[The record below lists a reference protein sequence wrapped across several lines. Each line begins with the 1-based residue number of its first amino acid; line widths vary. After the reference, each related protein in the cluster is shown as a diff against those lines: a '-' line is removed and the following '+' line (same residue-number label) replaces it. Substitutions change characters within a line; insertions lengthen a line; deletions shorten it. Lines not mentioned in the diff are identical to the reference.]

1 MRRRTMTR
9 NCRCLNCIMPPH
21 ILHRLLESDNEDVR
35 KAALNT
41 LLSTERLR
49 GQRSIRSAVGIGVA
63 TAPTS
68 GRRSIFDCKGS
79 TRLQSAKLVRT
90 EQGPASR
97 DPSVN
102 QAFDGL
108 GATRDF
114 YQKVFNRNS
123 IDGVGM
129 RLDGYVHRGTHYNNA
144 FWDGQE
150 MVFGDGDGVLFTDFT
165 GSLDVIAHE
174 LTHGITE
181 HTAGLEYHNQSGAL
195 NESISDVFGSLV
207 KQWKLRQSAKDAD
220 WLIGAEIFTPGLKG
234 DALRSMKAPGSAYD
248 SPELGKD
255 PQPDHMSKYARLPDT
270 EEGDFGGVHINS
282 GIPNKAFYVT
292 AINIGG
298 SAWEAPGLIWY
309 ESLRA
314 SNTTTDFQEFAD
326 TTAAKAGQLYGAKSK
341 EQEAVTDAWA
351 EVGIRITSPSAARAR
366 ALAETSE
373 QSSDRDADA
382 LATLMRQIE
391 MLSDQVSA
399 LTQEVS
405 AIREASQNGTALS
418 ETHPATSGDGG
429 RRGGRAGSPRKD
441 LS

>member
-1 MRRRTMTR
+1 MTR

-21 ILHRLLESDNEDVR
+21 ILHRLLESDNAGVR

-41 LLSTERLR
+41 LLSTEWLR
-49 GQRSIRSAVGIGVA
+49 GQRSLRAAVGIGIA
-63 TAPTS
+63 PAPTS
-68 GRRSIFDCKGS
+68 GRRSIFDCQGS
-79 TRLQSAKLVRT
+79 TRLPSAKLVRT

-108 GATRDF
+108 GVTRDF
-114 YQKVFNRNS
+114 YQKVFKRNS
-123 IDGVGM
+123 IDGTGM
-129 RLDGYVHRGTHYNNA
+129 RLDGYVHRGRHYNNA

-174 LTHGITE
+174 LTHGVTE
-181 HTAGLEYHNQSGAL
+181 HTTGLEYHNQPGAL

-220 WLIGAEIFTPGLKG
+220 WLIGAEIFTPALKG

-270 EEGDFGGVHINS
+270 EDGDFGGVHINS
-282 GIPNKAFYVT
+282 GIPNKAFYLT

-298 SAWEAPGLIWY
+298 NAWEAPGLIWY

-326 TTAAKAGQLYGAKSK
+326 TAAAKAGQLYGANSK
-341 EQEAVTDAWA
+341 EQEAVTDAWG

-366 ALAETSE
+366 ALAQTSE
-373 QSSDRDADA
+373 RGLDRDADA
-382 LATLMRQIE
+382 LATLMRQVE
-391 MLSDQVSA
+391 MLSDQVGTLA
-399 LTQEVS
+399 QEVS
-405 AIREASQNGTALS
+405 AIRQASQNETALS
-418 ETHPATSGDGG
+418 DIYPATSGDGG
-429 RRGGRAGSPRKD
+429 RRSGRAGAHRKD
-441 LS
+441 LA

>member
-49 GQRSIRSAVGIGVA
+49 GQRSLRAAVGIGVA
-63 TAPTS
+63 PAPTS

-79 TRLQSAKLVRT
+79 IRLPSAKLVRT

-114 YQKVFNRNS
+114 YQKVFKRNS
-123 IDGVGM
+123 IDGTGM
-129 RLDGYVHRGTHYNNA
+129 RLDGYVHRGRHYNNA

-174 LTHGITE
+174 LTHGITG

-195 NESISDVFGSLV
+195 NESMSDVFGSVV
-207 KQWKLRQSAKDAD
+207 KQWKLGQSAKDAD

-270 EEGDFGGVHINS
+270 ELGDFGGVHINS

-309 ESLRA
+309 ESLMA

-326 TTAAKAGQLYGAKSK
+326 TTAAKAGQLYGANSK
-341 EQEAVTDAWA
+341 EQQAITDAWGD
-351 EVGIRITSPSAARAR
+351 VGIPITSPSAARAR
-366 ALAETSE
+366 ALAETAE
-373 QSSDRDADA
+373 RGPDRDADA
-382 LATLMRQIE
+382 LATMMSQIE
-391 MLSDQVSA
+391 MLSDQVGA
-399 LTQEVS
+399 LAQEVT

-418 ETHPATSGDGG
+418 DIHPATPG
-429 RRGGRAGSPRKD
+429 
-441 LS
+441 